1 MLLSTSDAL
10 TYESERAAEKLTS
23 FLGPVMIIIL
33 ATMVGMIM
41 ISVLMPILNMYQ
53 GIGSGYGM

>member
-1 MLLSTSDAL
+1 
-10 TYESERAAEKLTS
+10 LTS